1 MFDSFHA
8 ESLAFAA
15 WRRHIMD
22 LAGDLTI
29 SDGPSRCCTRDPHKP
44 EIMKAAIIK
53 YTRLTAFVLLG
64 AVTLFGV
71 YRFMTGDWTNVI
83 AYWRHHLA
91 IIPLLVAISVIDVAL
106 EGVAWMWVYH
116 RFQIRS
122 FDRGASATF
131 LAGRAGLLLP
141 AQLGR
146 LIRPDAM
153 VKLKRAS
160 LGDCLKAE
168 AVVFILNTVSVA
180 ALFAGLLVYRAY
192 PAATPFAVAAVIG
205 VSVYLGNRIAG
216 MLTHTRM
223 KLPAAF
229 WWAWPTLGIIVV
241 GMAAWI
247 AHGVALHVVVADLPG
262 NMSLWDSLFF
272 GPGSAVLG
280 GATGLPGG
288 IGATEGIL
296 GASLRLRSV
305 PTEHLALAIAA
316 FRLITFWIWIPIGW
330 SALAVVNRRLSRPVT
345 AESAADLAE
354 SEGIV

>member
-1 MFDSFHA
+1 MK
-8 ESLAFAA
+8 
-15 WRRHIMD
+15 
-22 LAGDLTI
+22 TI
-29 SDGPSRCCTRDPHKP
+29 
-44 EIMKAAIIK
+44 IIK

-64 AVTLFGV
+64 VVTLYGV
-71 YRFMTGDWTNVI
+71 YRFMIGDWTDVI
-83 AYWRHHLA
+83 TYWQGHLT
-91 IIPLLVAISVIDVAL
+91 IIPLLAAMSVIDVAL

-122 FDRGASATF
+122 FDKGASATF

-153 VKLKRAS
+153 VKLKRATI
-160 LGDCLKAE
+160 GECLKAE

-180 ALFAGLLVYRAY
+180 ALFAGLLVYRSY
-192 PAATPFAVAAVIG
+192 PAATPFAVAAVIA
-205 VSVYLGNRIAG
+205 VCVYLGNRIAG
-216 MLTHTRM
+216 MLTHARM

-229 WWAWPTLGIIVV
+229 WWSWPTLGIIVV
-241 GMAAWI
+241 GMVAWI
-247 AHGVALHVVVADLPG
+247 AHGVALYVVVADLPG
-262 NMSLWDSLFF
+262 NMTLWDSLFF

-280 GATGLPGG
+280 VATGLPGG
-288 IGATEGIL
+288 IGATEGLI

-330 SALAVVNRRLSRPVT
+330 LALALVNRRLTRPITPDSV
-345 AESAADLAE
+345 AHLSE
-354 SEGIV
+354 SEGIG

>member
-1 MFDSFHA
+1 ML
-8 ESLAFAA
+8 LA
-15 WRRHIMD
+15 
-22 LAGDLTI
+22 
-29 SDGPSRCCTRDPHKP
+29 
-44 EIMKAAIIK
+44 
-53 YTRLTAFVLLG
+53 V
-64 AVTLFGV
+64 VTLYGV
-71 YRFMTGDWTNVI
+71 YRFMIGDWTDVI
-83 AYWRHHLA
+83 AYWRGHLA
-91 IIPLLVAISVIDVAL
+91 IIPMLAAISVIDVAL
-106 EGVAWMWVYH
+106 EGIAWMWVYH

-122 FDRGASATF
+122 FDKGGSVTF

-153 VKLKRAS
+153 VKLKRAT

-168 AVVFILNTVSVA
+168 AVVFILDTISVA
-180 ALFAGLLVYRAY
+180 SLLAGLLVYRAY
-192 PAATPFAVAAVIG
+192 PAATPFAVAAVIA
-205 VSVYLGNRIAG
+205 VSVYLGNRIAR

-229 WWAWPTLGIIVV
+229 WWAWPTMAIILVDMT
-241 GMAAWI
+241 GWI

-262 NMSLWDSLFF
+262 NMTLWDSLFF

-280 GATGLPGG
+280 VATGLPGG
-288 IGATEGIL
+288 LGATEGLL

-330 SALAVVNRRLSRPVT
+330 LALAVVNRRLSRPVT
-345 AESAADLAE
+345 PESAAHLAE
-354 SEGIV
+354 TEGL

>member
-1 MFDSFHA
+1 
-8 ESLAFAA
+8 
-15 WRRHIMD
+15 
-22 LAGDLTI
+22 
-29 SDGPSRCCTRDPHKP
+29 
-44 EIMKAAIIK
+44 MKNIIIK

-64 AVTLFGV
+64 VVTLYGV
-71 YRFMTGDWTNVI
+71 YRFMIGDWTDVI
-83 AYWRHHLA
+83 TYWRGHLA
-91 IIPLLVAISVIDVAL
+91 IIPMLAAISVIDVAL
-106 EGVAWMWVYH
+106 EGIAWMWVYH

-122 FDRGASATF
+122 FDKGGSATF

-153 VKLKRAS
+153 VKLKRAT

-168 AVVFILNTVSVA
+168 AVVFILDTISVA
-180 ALFAGLLVYRAY
+180 SLLAGLLVYRAY
-192 PAATPFAVAAVIG
+192 PAATPFAVAAVIA
-205 VSVYLGNRIAG
+205 VSVYLGNRIAR

-229 WWAWPTLGIIVV
+229 WWAWPTMAIILVDMT
-241 GMAAWI
+241 GWI

-262 NMSLWDSLFF
+262 NMTLWDSLFF

-280 GATGLPGG
+280 VATGLPGG
-288 IGATEGIL
+288 LGATEGLL

-330 SALAVVNRRLSRPVT
+330 LALAVVNRRLSRPVT
-345 AESAADLAE
+345 PESAAHLAE
-354 SEGIV
+354 TEGL

>member
-1 MFDSFHA
+1 MVARKLLDRPP
-8 ESLAFAA
+8 E
-15 WRRHIMD
+15 
-22 LAGDLTI
+22 
-29 SDGPSRCCTRDPHKP
+29 RCARDPRKP
-44 EIMKAAIIK
+44 RIMKNIIIK
-53 YTRLTAFVLLG
+53 YTRLTAFVLL
-64 AVTLFGV
+64 AVVTLYGV
-71 YRFMTGDWTNVI
+71 YRFMIGNWTDVI
-83 AYWRHHLA
+83 TYWRGHLA
-91 IIPLLVAISVIDVAL
+91 IIPMLAAISVIDVAL
-106 EGVAWMWVYH
+106 EGIAWMWVYH

-122 FDRGASATF
+122 FDRGGSATF

-168 AVVFILNTVSVA
+168 AVVFILDTISVA
-180 ALFAGLLVYRAY
+180 ALLAGLLVYRAY
-192 PAATPFAVAAVIG
+192 PAATPFAVGAVIV
-205 VSVYLGNRIAG
+205 VSVYLGNRIAR

-229 WWAWPTLGIIVV
+229 WWAWPTMAIILVDMTGWV
-241 GMAAWI
+241 

-262 NMSLWDSLFF
+262 KMTLWDSLFF

-280 GATGLPGG
+280 VATGLPGG
-288 IGATEGIL
+288 IGATEGLL

-305 PTEHLALAIAA
+305 PTEHLALTIAA

-330 SALAVVNRRLSRPVT
+330 LALAVVNRRLSRPVT
-345 AESAADLAE
+345 PESAAHLAE
-354 SEGIV
+354 TEGL